1 MNINKFDDAGNS
13 FNINYAYNTIFLQSI
28 GIIIGSIIAFL
39 IAQLLDVFV
48 FQKIKKITSGKYI
61 WLRATGSTVVS
72 QLIDSFIV
80 LLIAFYFLAPAGKE
94 WSISQVFNVGTD
106 NYIFKFSIAIL
117 ITPAIYLSHYVIDKY
132 LGNKLAEKAKK
143 NALLS

>member
-1 MNINKFDDAGNS
+1 M
-13 FNINYAYNTIFLQSI
+13 
-28 GIIIGSIIAFL
+28 
-39 IAQLLDVFV
+39 
-48 FQKIKKITSGKYI
+48 
-61 WLRATGSTVVS
+61 
-72 QLIDSFIV
+72 
-80 LLIAFYFLAPAGKE
+80 IAFYFLAPAGKE

-106 NYIFKFSIAIL
+106 NYIFKFSVAIL

>member
-1 MNINKFDDAGNS
+1 MVNSKFS
-13 FNINYAYNTIFLQSI
+13 YAVNFIITS
-28 GIIIGSIIAFL
+28 IIIGSIFAFL

-48 FQKIKKITSGKYI
+48 FQKIKKITSGKFI

-72 QLIDSFIV
+72 QLIDSFVV
-80 LLIAFYFLAPAGKE
+80 LLIAFYFLAPEGKS

-106 NYIFKFSIAIL
+106 NYIFKFSVAIM
-117 ITPAIYLSHYVIDKY
+117 ITPAIYLSHYLIDKY
-132 LGNKLAEKAKK
+132 LGKQLAEKAKS